1 MAKQRIL
8 SDENCV
14 GQVEA
19 ILQALDQ
26 LGLIELLAIELLSW
40 EKSGLAKSAD
50 DETVWRFCQEHQCLL
65 ITGNRTGD
73 DGEKSLEFVIR
84 HLVTPTTLPVL
95 TIANMKRVI
104 PDRQYCFDCAN
115 RLADI
120 IADIENYRG
129 VTRLYL
135 TRP

>member
-1 MAKQRIL
+1 MAKQFIL

-19 ILQALDQ
+19 IIQALDR
-26 LGLIELLAIELLSW
+26 LGLRELLEIELLSW

-50 DETVWRFCQEHQCLL
+50 DETVWRFCQEQQCLL

-73 DGEKSLEFVIR
+73 DGSKALEFVIR
-84 HLVTPTTLPVL
+84 NLVTPASLPVL

-104 PDRQYCFDCAN
+104 PDRQYCIACAN

-120 IADIENYRG
+120 VADIENYRG
-129 VTRLYL
+129 ITRLYL

>member
-1 MAKQRIL
+1 M
-8 SDENCV
+8 
-14 GQVEA
+14 
-19 ILQALDQ
+19 QALDR
-26 LGLIELLAIELLSW
+26 LGYIELLEIELLAW

-50 DETVWRFCQEHQCLL
+50 DETVWRYCQEHQCLL

-73 DGEKSLEFVIR
+73 DGSKALEFVIR
-84 HLVTPTTLPVL
+84 HLVTPTSLPVL
-95 TIANMKRVI
+95 TIANLRRVI
-104 PDRQYCFDCAN
+104 PDRQYCITCAH

-135 TRP
+135 S